1 MKAERLRQRA
11 KQRLQETEALAIL
24 THQLN
29 AQNATQIAQ
38 TRREIDAASSKR
50 LSEIVIFAE
59 RHIGALKVKS
69 GFRGEFSYIFTL
81 VKKARSQPSRI
92 FTIPK
97 WHIDPL
103 WEVQSLL
110 PGMGHLPS
118 ARRHP
123 N

>member
-1 MKAERLRQRA
+1 M
-11 KQRLQETEALAIL
+11 EALAIL

-38 TRREIDAASSKR
+38 TRREIDGASSKR
-50 LSEIVIFAE
+50 LLEIVTFAE
-59 RHIGALKVKS
+59 RHIGALKAKS
-69 GFRGEFSYIFTL
+69 GFTGELSYIFTL
-81 VKKARSQPSRI
+81 LKRARAQPSRI

-97 WHIDPL
+97 WHIDELFGKYSCCFP
-103 WEVQSLL
+103 S
-110 PGMGHLPS
+110 MGKLPS